1 MMVNR
6 AASNGFRW
14 TTEWLQKRWS
24 STGLILMYHRV
35 AEVGSDPWSL
45 CVTPQHFAEH
55 LEVLREYGY
64 PTQMQYLH
72 KAVQNTEHLRRPIAV
87 TFDDGYADNLQ
98 NAKPLLEHY
107 DIPATVFV
115 VSGCVDQ
122 EREFWW
128 DELERVFLQPGTL
141 PGTLHLTLNNN
152 PYQWQL
158 GDTVDYSDDTY
169 RLNPFWRTQQRNEPN
184 PRHTIFHALYKLL
197 QPLCQS
203 EQQKVLD
210 ELMVWSGVDSVCR
223 PTHRSLSAAELLAL
237 SDGKLIEIGAHTAT
251 HPLLSSL
258 PGALQQDEI
267 EQSKARLEEIMGIQ
281 LCSFSYPYG
290 DYTEGTVGIVKNAGF
305 TSACSTNEDSVWRRS
320 DCFQLPRFAVQNWDG
335 EQFERKLS
343 RWFRS

>member
-1 MMVNR
+1 MMENR

-14 TTEWLQKRWS
+14 APEWLQKRLS

-55 LEVLREYGY
+55 LEVLREYGNA
-64 PTQMQYLH
+64 TQMQYLH
-72 KAVQNTEHLRRPIAV
+72 KVVQNTAHLHRPIAV

-169 RLNPFWRTQQRNEPN
+169 RLNPCWRTQQRDEPSL
-184 PRHTIFHALYKLL
+184 RHTIFHALYKLL

-203 EQQKVLD
+203 EQQEVLD

-223 PTHRSLSAAELLAL
+223 PVESRGRAFRVLQLQRAHPVPAGAAGQREA
-237 SDGKLIEIGAHTAT
+237 GG
-251 HPLLSSL
+251 L
-258 PGALQQDEI
+258 PA
-267 EQSKARLEEIMGIQ
+267 
-281 LCSFSYPYG
+281 
-290 DYTEGTVGIVKNAGF
+290 
-305 TSACSTNEDSVWRRS
+305 
-320 DCFQLPRFAVQNWDG
+320 
-335 EQFERKLS
+335 
-343 RWFRS
+343 